1 MRSLIVARGQR
12 GEIGKDNQLL
22 WHLPNDLAFFKRM
35 TMDKTIIMGRR
46 TFESLP
52 GVLPKRRHV
61 VLTSSALE
69 HPKVEVVHTLEEA
82 LAYEDAFCIG
92 GGKLYEQMLPY
103 CDRLYITEVAANFEA
118 DTYFP
123 SFDETLYQKTI
134 LGVGKENGL
143 YYEHVLYE
151 KRP

>member
-1 MRSLIVARGQR
+1 MRALIVARGQN

-35 TMDKTIIMGRR
+35 TMGKTMIMGRR

-52 GVLPKRRHV
+52 GLLPGRRHV
-61 VLTSSALE
+61 VLTSKELDRPE
-69 HPKVEVVHTLEEA
+69 IEVIHTLEQA
-82 LAYEDAFCIG
+82 LSYEDAFCIG
-92 GGKLYEQMLPY
+92 GGRLYEQFLPY
-103 CDRLYITEVAANFEA
+103 CDRLYITEVAASFTA

-123 SFDETLYQKTI
+123 SFDESLYQKTV
-134 LGVGKENGL
+134 LGVGKEKGL
-143 YYEHVLYE
+143 YYEHILYE